1 VDEIAAVAAA
11 AGAMGEKKK
20 WTQDSVQTPQTTETD
35 NGLLAPRRYQVP
47 ILTTPFS
54 LLRTAK
60 RSNLWKRSNLLLAL
74 L

>member
-1 VDEIAAVAAA
+1 VDEIAAA

-20 WTQDSVQTPQTTETD
+20 WTQDSVETPQRTETL
-35 NGLLAPRRYQVP
+35 NGLLVPRRYLVP

-60 RSNLWKRSNLLLAL
+60 RSNLRKKSNLLLAL